1 MATQDRKPI
10 ESMPTAPE
18 PRKHAPAPVGQAQ
31 PLALTSTPDA
41 MSLLKSL
48 KRRWFVAG
56 ALGILAAGLV
66 LAAAWVLMPAR
77 FTAFALLQ
85 VSSKSNPLID
95 RGGNR
100 EDFLIMMKTTAARL
114 KSRDVLM
121 RTLSQDQV
129 RNLGLIQ
136 KHPDTLSTLTWLE
149 EVLKVEVQDNS
160 ELLTVSLN
168 GEEPSDL
175 QTIVNNM
182 VKSFMT
188 IVGNEDKA
196 RRADRLEKTKLLY
209 TAGKE
214 KLAEKINA
222 KDNLLKSQGVKD
234 PLAMINVLQNLQ
246 IELRQ
251 AQADGSHYRFD
262 LERKSAQLANLQAAK
277 KSLDK
282 QAAQDILIKDLQD
295 YDLNLRKDVEAM
307 ERKEKFIELMVKEG
321 HRPDDANLVNA
332 RVELARIKER
342 VDDRTAKA
350 RAEIAAKIKQKQ
362 DGDYDLAIAN
372 LQAEVVP
379 LEKFVA
385 ETRDRIDSVT
395 KELERTTVSTKRYDL
410 LDSEIQQE
418 QKNVDRLF
426 EVHKQAAME
435 VESEAR
441 ITPIGEAEL
450 QNRDAKKRVLLLI
463 LAPVGAFVLVLLLVA
478 WWEFSARRIHE
489 PDEVVM
495 GLAMRVV
502 GAVPEMPDP
511 KRHRV
516 GADPAAEELLRHNLI
531 ESIDAIRTMLLRNAD
546 AENLRVVMVTSAV
559 NGEGKTTLATNLA
572 MSLARAGR
580 KTLLIDCDLRRPTA
594 HQLFEQPLQPGFS
607 EVMLNEIDLPDAVRP
622 TPADPNLFLLPA
634 GLWDRN
640 VVQELAKSGVTS
652 IFEKLREEFDF
663 IIVDSHPVLGAT
675 DSLLIGQYVDAVL
688 VSLMRDVSQMHN
700 VHNACQQLATLGIR
714 VFGAVVSGM
723 PVKSYGKT
731 PQPAASAPAAAA

>member
-1 MATQDRKPI
+1 MAMQDRKPV
-10 ESMPTAPE
+10 ESPPPAPE
-18 PRKHAPAPVGQAQ
+18 PRKAAPVHVGPAQ
-31 PLALTSTPDA
+31 PPMLTATPDA
-41 MSLLKSL
+41 MSLLKAL
-48 KRRWFVAG
+48 RRRWLVA
-56 ALGILAAGLV
+56 ALLGILVAGLV
-66 LAAAWVLMPAR
+66 AGAAWVLMPAR

-85 VSSKSNPLID
+85 VSSKTSPLVD

-121 RTLSQDQV
+121 RTLSQDAV
-129 RNLGLIQ
+129 RELGLIQ

-188 IVGNEDKA
+188 IVGNEEKA
-196 RRADRLEKTKLLY
+196 RRTDRLEKTRLLY
-209 TAGKE
+209 SAGKE

-277 KSLDK
+277 KNLDK
-282 QAAQDILIKDLQD
+282 QAAQEILIKDLQD
-295 YDLNLRKDVEAM
+295 YDQNLRRDVEAM
-307 ERKEKFIELMVKEG
+307 ERKEKIIDLMLKEG
-321 HRPDDANLVNA
+321 HPPDDSNVMNA
-332 RVELARIKER
+332 RTELARIKER
-342 VDDRTAKA
+342 VADRTAAA
-350 RAEIAAKIKQKQ
+350 RAEIAAKIKLKQ
-362 DGDYDLAIAN
+362 DGEYDLAIAN
-372 LQAEVVP
+372 VQAEVVP

-385 ETRDRIDSVT
+385 ETRDRIDT
-395 KELERTTVSTKRYDL
+395 LNKELERVNVSTKRYDL
-410 LDSEIQQE
+410 LDSEISQE
-418 QKNVDRLF
+418 QRNVDNLF
-426 EVHKQAAME
+426 AVHRQAQME
-435 VESEAR
+435 VETEAR

-450 QNRDAKKRVLLLI
+450 QNRDAKKRILLLI
-463 LAPVGAFVLVLLLVA
+463 LAPVAAFVLVLVLVA

-489 PDEVVM
+489 PDEVVT

-511 KRHRV
+511 KRTRL

-531 ESIDAIRTMLLRNAD
+531 ESIDAIRTMLLRNAGV
-546 AENLRVVMVTSAV
+546 ENMRVVMVTSAV
-559 NGEGKTTLATNLA
+559 HGEGKTTLATNLA

-580 KTLLIDCDLRRPTA
+580 KTLLIDCDLRRPSA

-622 TPADPNLFLLPA
+622 TAGDANLFLLPA

-652 IFEKLREEFDF
+652 ILEKLRDEFDF

-723 PVKSYGKT
+723 PVRSYGKA
-731 PQPAASAPAAAA
+731 PQPAATAPAAAA